1 MDAVFFT
8 TPNEFSFDKEKQVF
22 VFKNSVDELYL
33 QSESKTEDLTWQQI
47 YFVFKENAKDSVKI
61 FDFYHL
67 DNFYIIDKTKYWHSD
82 TLQSFHLYSN
92 TQYNIKNLSKHSNLH
107 YTIAFKTDSEG
118 KIIENDIYFN

>member
-1 MDAVFFT
+1 MKISIVIFLLTVLFCGCSFFT
-8 TPNEFSFDKEKQVF
+8 TPNEFSFDKEKQVV

-61 FDFYHL
+61 FYFHHL

-92 TQYNIKNLSKHSNLH
+92 TQYNIKN
-107 YTIAFKTDSEG
+107 
-118 KIIENDIYFN
+118 